1 MKKAV
6 LFLGI
11 ILLSLSVRAD
21 KIVINLDIKVT
32 NKGDAKVV
40 YSMKATAMQ
49 WKQLMAIYGNNPA
62 LLKRQI
68 IDSLPTY
75 ELTNF
80 NFKKDEM
87 NRSFIFS
94 FDAKGVVKY
103 LGNGKWQFEYDKKAT
118 AKKINETQW
127 FFTDTENDGNVLL
140 ETDTTLTLP
149 KGAKDVKT
157 TVNEFGK
164 NVLEYTLKPP
174 THINWLLIIGILLFL
189 AGIITVVI
197 AFTAIKE

>member
-1 MKKAV
+1 MKKIV
-6 LFLGI
+6 LILGV
-11 ILLSLSVRAD
+11 ILLSLSVKAD

-32 NKGDAKVV
+32 DKGDAKIV
-40 YSMKATAMQ
+40 YTQKASAMQ
-49 WKQLMAIYGNNPA
+49 WKQLMAVYGNNPA
-62 LLKRQI
+62 LLKREI
-68 IDSLPTY
+68 IDSLPAY

-87 NRSFIFS
+87 NRAFIFS

-127 FFTDTENDGNVLL
+127 FFTNTENDGNVLM

-149 KGAKDVKT
+149 KGAKDAKT
-157 TVNEFGK
+157 TVNELGK
-164 NVLEYTLKPP
+164 NVLEYTLEPP
-174 THINWLLIIGILLFL
+174 THINWLLIIGLLIFL
-189 AGIITVVI
+189 AGIITVII
-197 AFTAIKE
+197 AFTVIKE